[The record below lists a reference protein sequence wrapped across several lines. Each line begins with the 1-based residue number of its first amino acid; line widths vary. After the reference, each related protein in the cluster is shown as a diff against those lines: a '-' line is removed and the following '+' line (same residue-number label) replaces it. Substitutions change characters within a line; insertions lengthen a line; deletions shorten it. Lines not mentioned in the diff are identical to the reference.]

1 MASLADVYKDKERTN
16 WLKACLAIGIAKS
29 GLKHLADNEAQNFHR
44 LIYSRVGSTCNSC
57 STKNLMHHKPCPRKS
72 CDKVCQEII
81 KEHRY
86 NSLFWKNTSAQLWQT
101 NYWEIAK
108 CYFPPDGYAATSSI
122 RDTDFNGVIS
132 FMLNC
137 RRFDSSLSFRITTGK
152 PTNPTSV
159 CLLYK
164 AREIGKAVRHSS
176 VYKVTDVELLDYF
189 TTLSNL
195 LNDSCYLI
203 GDSDAQ
209 KAVKKLE
216 KLKKDTL
223 LLTTEEMM
231 CFLDAVDATLKKRLK
246 DVVDTSLNELR
257 ENTALCI
264 DEIEDYIDTCKLELE
279 KEEELHKQDFDKNAD
294 KRTKDYNELTVSLR
308 KDFDENADK
317 RTQEYDELTVTRKK
331 DFDEN
336 AEKLTQE
343 YDELT
348 VTRKKDFDEN
358 ADKRTLAFD
367 EKVDKCTQDYDKL
380 TVTCKN
386 NFDENADKRTQD
398 YDELTVIRKKDFDE
412 NAEKLT
418 QEYYELTVTSK
429 KDFDENA
436 DKRTLAFDE
445 KVDKC
450 TQDYDKLTVTCKNNF
465 DENADKRTQD
475 YDELT
480 VIRKKDFDEKAE
492 KLTHEYYELTVTS
505 KQDFKENAEK
515 RKKDFDENAEKRM
528 RKINEQCGNTSFT
541 ETSYKKSCEEIQTWL
556 IKQYRAM
563 CVVPVS
569 MLDPDIDVPLERIYV
584 PPSIKALK
592 RGQDVIHGGIEM
604 DKSSTMESDVNCYKE
619 LLHRDGN
626 PVNTIY
632 IQGDPGCGKTTFST
646 KLVLDW
652 CNAHSEN
659 DASTKKKR
667 TVTTRGKASNRT
679 GFSDLDTLR
688 DYKFLFFVSL
698 RDYSGT
704 MCNVS
709 QMVVEAIQSNKL
721 PWDDSVWEHK
731 CIVLTDA
738 ADEWY
743 HPDLSY
749 PPPRDYTCRCGK
761 DQSMPLYL
769 QRNNITNIITARPW
783 KLANRRMSDSLTC
796 MFQISGVANYET
808 LARNVINVLAEKNGI
823 SQKATQ
829 SKCNDFFEKLKNN
842 NMRKLMTIPA
852 ICVQLVHQF
861 YVGRL
866 MEDSLCS
873 IYINMLDMHIAK
885 GLHKL
890 QIEDFDTE
898 TICVKEIKHIFETG
912 KNEYMSANGSLIRSA
927 CALAFK
933 TLTDSSKESS
943 LVFAKNTITNHMTE
957 TQLGYLLQTGIITQK
972 KSLALSPQKN
982 IPYMF
987 VHKTIQEFLAS
998 MHIAI
1003 NQTGIEDIMSAIQS
1017 AYCDGKSILD
1027 IGQLFIFTCG
1037 MCAPVAERMSKHM
1050 MDVITSDMESKLL
1063 SISDHQKMNLFSTPN
1078 FAQRILLG
1086 GFIERLANKQ
1096 PCLQLT
1102 LTHIALDDLRIPTK
1116 EIDAL
1121 NTLIDMNISNITSM
1135 DAQLY
1140 YNSQQKSNRVQE
1152 IISQSRES
1160 LSYLRL
1166 RHIGLSDLQ
1175 LDLQGLKLKSLS
1187 CSRGTVLS
1195 NLDCT
1200 YMRSCSI
1207 ALPTPLSE
1215 RRILQSMSITGKN
1228 ITRLQ
1233 LMDVQSINLLC
1244 AALPKL
1250 TSLHTLII
1258 YVTNRAVTLLG
1269 YLPESIRKVVYF
1281 SCDVSA
1287 QDVKSMVEWS
1297 KSRDACVRCELL
1309 NCVIPTNETDS
1320 CNWMKQQDGID
1331 ITQCE
1336 FKENGTFIVLSFS
1349 WSTILSK

>member
-1 MASLADVYKDKERTN
+1 
-16 WLKACLAIGIAKS
+16 
-29 GLKHLADNEAQNFHR
+29 
-44 LIYSRVGSTCNSC
+44 
-57 STKNLMHHKPCPRKS
+57 
-72 CDKVCQEII
+72 
-81 KEHRY
+81 
-86 NSLFWKNTSAQLWQT
+86 
-101 NYWEIAK
+101 
-108 CYFPPDGYAATSSI
+108 
-122 RDTDFNGVIS
+122 
-132 FMLNC
+132 
-137 RRFDSSLSFRITTGK
+137 
-152 PTNPTSV
+152 
-159 CLLYK
+159 
-164 AREIGKAVRHSS
+164 
-176 VYKVTDVELLDYF
+176 
-189 TTLSNL
+189 
-195 LNDSCYLI
+195 
-203 GDSDAQ
+203 
-209 KAVKKLE
+209 
-216 KLKKDTL
+216 
-223 LLTTEEMM
+223 
-231 CFLDAVDATLKKRLK
+231 
-246 DVVDTSLNELR
+246 
-257 ENTALCI
+257 
-264 DEIEDYIDTCKLELE
+264 
-279 KEEELHKQDFDKNAD
+279 
-294 KRTKDYNELTVSLR
+294 
-308 KDFDENADK
+308 
-317 RTQEYDELTVTRKK
+317 
-331 DFDEN
+331 
-336 AEKLTQE
+336 
-343 YDELT
+343 
-348 VTRKKDFDEN
+348 
-358 ADKRTLAFD
+358 
-367 EKVDKCTQDYDKL
+367 
-380 TVTCKN
+380 
-386 NFDENADKRTQD
+386 
-398 YDELTVIRKKDFDE
+398 
-412 NAEKLT
+412 
-418 QEYYELTVTSK
+418 
-429 KDFDENA
+429 
-436 DKRTLAFDE
+436 
-445 KVDKC
+445 
-450 TQDYDKLTVTCKNNF
+450 
-465 DENADKRTQD
+465 
-475 YDELT
+475 
-480 VIRKKDFDEKAE
+480 
-492 KLTHEYYELTVTS
+492 
-505 KQDFKENAEK
+505 
-515 RKKDFDENAEKRM
+515 
-528 RKINEQCGNTSFT
+528 
-541 ETSYKKSCEEIQTWL
+541 
-556 IKQYRAM
+556 M

-592 RGQDVIHGGIEM
+592 RGQDVIHGGSEM

-761 DQSMPLYL
+761 DQIMPLYL

-783 KLANRRMSDSLTC
+783 KLANRRMSDSLTR

-842 NMRKLMTIPA
+842 NMRNLMTIPA

-1017 AYCDGKSILD
+1017 AYSDGESILD

-1037 MCAPVAERMSKHM
+1037 MCGPVAERMSKHM

-1063 SISDHQKMNLFSTPN
+1063 SISDHEMDLFFTPYL
-1078 FAQRILLG
+1078 AQRILLG

-1102 LTHIALDDLRIPTK
+1102 LTHIVLDAFTIPTSK

-1135 DAQLY
+1135 DAFFF
-1140 YNSQQKSNRVQE
+1140 YNYQQKSNRVQK

-1160 LSYLRL
+1160 LSYLQL
-1166 RHIGLSDLQ
+1166 RDLGESDLQ
-1175 LDLQGLKLKSLS
+1175 FDLQGLKLKSLS
-1187 CSRGTVLS
+1187 CKGGTVLS

-1207 ALPTPLSE
+1207 VPTPLSE
-1215 RRILQSMSITGKN
+1215 RRILQSMSFTGKN
-1228 ITRLQ
+1228 ITHLI
-1233 LMDVQSINLLC
+1233 LSWFESIDLLC
-1244 AALPKL
+1244 AALPTL
-1250 TSLHTLII
+1250 TSLHTLIL
-1258 YVTNRAVTLLG
+1258 YWTNLAVTLLY
-1269 YLPESIRKVVYF
+1269 YLPESIRKVVYRA
-1281 SCDVSA
+1281 SDVSA

-1297 KSRDACVRCELL
+1297 KSRYACVRFELL
-1309 NCVIPTNETDS
+1309 DCRLTANESDT

-1336 FKENGTFIVLSFS
+1336 SVPSIFGDHYRIS

>member
-16 WLKACLAIGIAKS
+16 WLKAWLAIDIAKS
-29 GLKHLADNEAQNFHR
+29 GLEHLADNEAQNFHR
-44 LIYSRVGSTCNSC
+44 LIYSHVGSSC
-57 STKNLMHHKPCPRKS
+57 TSCTTANVQQKKPCPRKI
-72 CDKVCQEII
+72 CDQVCQKII

-86 NSLFWKNTSAQLWQT
+86 NSLSWKNTSAQLWQT

-122 RDTDFNGVIS
+122 QDTDFNGVIS

-137 RRFDSSLSFRITTGK
+137 KRFDSSLSFPITTGK
-152 PTNPTSV
+152 PTTHTHA

-176 VYKVTDVELLDYF
+176 VMKVTDVELLDYLS
-189 TTLSNL
+189 TLSNL

-209 KAVKKLE
+209 KAVKKLDE
-216 KLKKDTL
+216 LKKDTL
-223 LLTTEEMM
+223 LLTTAEMM
-231 CFLDAVDATLKKRLK
+231 HFLEAVDATLKKHLK
-246 DVVDTSLNELR
+246 DVAKDIVDTSLIELR

-264 DEIEDYIDTCKLELE
+264 DKMTDYMDTCK
-279 KEEELHKQDFDKNAD
+279 EELAKEAVSHKQDFDKNAD
-294 KRTKDYNELTVSLR
+294 KCMKDYNELTVSR
-308 KDFDENADK
+308 KKDFDGNADKRTLAFNERADKCTQDYGKLTATGKTDFDENAEK
-317 RTQEYDELTVTRKK
+317 RTQEYDTLTVTRKK
-331 DFDEN
+331 DFD
-336 AEKLTQE
+336 Q
-343 YDELT
+343 
-348 VTRKKDFDEN
+348 
-358 ADKRTLAFD
+358 
-367 EKVDKCTQDYDKL
+367 
-380 TVTCKN
+380 
-386 NFDENADKRTQD
+386 
-398 YDELTVIRKKDFDE
+398 
-412 NAEKLT
+412 
-418 QEYYELTVTSK
+418 
-429 KDFDENA
+429 
-436 DKRTLAFDE
+436 
-445 KVDKC
+445 
-450 TQDYDKLTVTCKNNF
+450 
-465 DENADKRTQD
+465 
-475 YDELT
+475 
-480 VIRKKDFDEKAE
+480 
-492 KLTHEYYELTVTS
+492 
-505 KQDFKENAEK
+505 NAEK
-515 RKKDFDENAEKRM
+515 RKKDFDENAEKHM
-528 RKINEQCGNTSFT
+528 RKIYEQCGNTSFT
-541 ETSYKKSCEEIQTWL
+541 ETSYKKSCEEIQAWL

-592 RGQDVIHGGIEM
+592 RGQDVIHGGSEM

-761 DQSMPLYL
+761 DQIMPLYL

-783 KLANRRMSDSLTC
+783 KLANRRMSDSLTR

-842 NMRKLMTIPA
+842 NMRNLMTIPA

-1017 AYCDGKSILD
+1017 AYSDGESILD

-1037 MCAPVAERMSKHM
+1037 MCGPVAERMSKHM

-1063 SISDHQKMNLFSTPN
+1063 SISDHEMDLFFTPYL
-1078 FAQRILLG
+1078 AQRILLG

-1102 LTHIALDDLRIPTK
+1102 LTHIVLDAFTIPTSK

-1135 DAQLY
+1135 DAFFF
-1140 YNSQQKSNRVQE
+1140 YNYQQKSNRVQK

-1160 LSYLRL
+1160 LSYLQL
-1166 RHIGLSDLQ
+1166 RDLGESDLQ
-1175 LDLQGLKLKSLS
+1175 FDLQGLKLKSLS
-1187 CSRGTVLS
+1187 CKGAQSWEKRSSTVK
-1195 NLDCT
+1195 
-1200 YMRSCSI
+1200 
-1207 ALPTPLSE
+1207 PTTH
-1215 RRILQSMSITGKN
+1215 QSS
-1228 ITRLQ
+1228 
-1233 LMDVQSINLLC
+1233 
-1244 AALPKL
+1244 
-1250 TSLHTLII
+1250 
-1258 YVTNRAVTLLG
+1258 
-1269 YLPESIRKVVYF
+1269 
-1281 SCDVSA
+1281 
-1287 QDVKSMVEWS
+1287 
-1297 KSRDACVRCELL
+1297 
-1309 NCVIPTNETDS
+1309 
-1320 CNWMKQQDGID
+1320 
-1331 ITQCE
+1331 
-1336 FKENGTFIVLSFS
+1336 
-1349 WSTILSK
+1349 